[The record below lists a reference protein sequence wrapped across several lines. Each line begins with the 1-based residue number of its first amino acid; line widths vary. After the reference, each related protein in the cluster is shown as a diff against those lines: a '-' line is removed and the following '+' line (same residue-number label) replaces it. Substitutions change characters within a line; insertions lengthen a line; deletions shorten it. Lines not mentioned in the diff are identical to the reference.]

1 MTDRPASTP
10 SPGGP
15 RAMLGLLGCA
25 VASYT
30 AVVGFRVAL
39 ALAAVHA
46 GLTPA
51 TIGIVL
57 ATFALVPMLLAVRG
71 GQLIDQVGVATPM
84 RVGTALSLGGALAC
98 ALFPVPVVFAL
109 SAGLVGLGMM
119 SFHLAMQHAAGELGG
134 PSRRHANFNRLTMSF
149 SISGLTGPPIVG
161 LVIDRFGHRA
171 AFALTA
177 TLLALVLLALW
188 RMRIDRL
195 LPPASASRASARPAP
210 PDPEPSSTAT
220 VSPPPHAEGLAG
232 PGGSALPPGQAGDP
246 DGDPEG
252 DPDARSR
259 SSTFGLLGS
268 PRLRRLLAASIL
280 TSAAWDVYQFVLPLH
295 AGAIGLSASSV
306 GLAVAGF
313 SAGSLTVRLL
323 MPRLVSRLRTTG
335 WMKVALGVGV
345 SAFALAPFAS
355 RIEVL
360 LLLSF
365 LIGVGPGIAQPLLM
379 ARLHDASP
387 PGRAGEAAGLRMT
400 LLSAMQLAVPIGL
413 GLLAGVLGSAPLFWL
428 YAIAAA
434 AIGVALLRAE
444 RR

>member
-1 MTDRPASTP
+1 MTGRSVSAWP
-10 SPGGP
+10 PGGG
-15 RAMLGLLGCA
+15 RALRRLLGCA

-30 AVVGFRVAL
+30 AIVGFRVAL

-51 TIGIVL
+51 TIGVVL

-71 GQLIDQVGVATPM
+71 GQLIDQVGVAAPM
-84 RVGTALSLGGALAC
+84 RIGTALSFGGTLAC

-109 SAGLVGLGMM
+109 SAGFVGLGLM
-119 SFHLAMQHAAGELGG
+119 SFHLAMQHAAGEIGG

-177 TLLALVLLALW
+177 ALLGLVLIALW
-188 RMRIDRL
+188 RMRLDRL
-195 LPPASASRASARPAP
+195 LPSTSESPGGARP
-210 PDPEPSSTAT
+210 PEPSPATAGRPAVDGMDAAT
-220 VSPPPHAEGLAG
+220 DTSIAG
-232 PGGSALPPGQAGDP
+232 PDGGPAGGA
-246 DGDPEG
+246 DGD
-252 DPDARSR
+252 ARAR
-259 SSTFGLLGS
+259 SSTFALLGS
-268 PRLRRLLAASIL
+268 PRIRRLLAASIL
-280 TSAAWDVYQFVLPLH
+280 ASAAWDVYQFVLPLH

-323 MPRLVSRLRTTG
+323 MPRLVSRLRTSG
-335 WMKVALGVGV
+335 WMRLALGIGV

-365 LIGVGPGIAQPLLM
+365 LIGIGPGIAQPLLM
-379 ARLHDASP
+379 AKLHEASP

-400 LLSAMQLAVPIGL
+400 LLSAMQLAVPIGF
-413 GLLAGVLGSAPLFWL
+413 GLLAGVFGSAPLFWL
-428 YAIAAA
+428 YALSAA
-434 AIGVALLRAE
+434 AIGVALRRAE

>member
-1 MTDRPASTP
+1 MR
-10 SPGGP
+10 
-15 RAMLGLLGCA
+15 RLLGCA

-51 TIGIVL
+51 TIGLVL

-71 GQLIDQVGVATPM
+71 GQLIDQVGVGAPM
-84 RVGTALSLGGALAC
+84 RLGTALSCGGALAC

-119 SFHLAMQHAAGELGG
+119 SFHLAMQHAAGEIGG

-188 RMRIDRL
+188 RMRVDRL
-195 LPPASASRASARPAP
+195 IPPSSAASAGPADSGSRDDRSPPDVPPAPADGQDGP
-210 PDPEPSSTAT
+210 VTGGR
-220 VSPPPHAEGLAG
+220 VSGPTGAG
-232 PGGSALPPGQAGDP
+232 EAG
-246 DGDPEG
+246 G
-252 DPDARSR
+252 DPDARAR
-259 SSTFGLLGS
+259 SSTFGLLGA

-280 TSAAWDVYQFVLPLH
+280 ASAAWDVYQFVLPLH

-323 MPRLVSRLRTTG
+323 MPRMVGRLRTTG

-345 SAFALAPFAS
+345 SAFALAPFAT

-413 GLLAGVLGSAPLFWL
+413 GLLAGMLGSAPLFWL
-428 YAIAAA
+428 YAIAAV
-434 AIGVALLRAE
+434 AIGVGLLRAE